1 MNWGGFGAGFS
12 QGFNNGVTI
21 GKTFNEAMKQ
31 KKISDLAKQGIAEA
45 QAARQTDIDTKITEN
60 LPQQEA
66 TPVKDVEVAPIET
79 PQAQVSKITPQGETV
94 PTQTPQATTQQAITP
109 TTTAPQTST
118 PQTST
123 PQAPASSMPQIAA
136 TEGVTPRKRFSVGNQ
151 QFDTREDAM
160 KAAEKQVGSIED
172 YQTKTIFPK
181 MQQFYMEQGDV
192 ATAQKYA
199 DFAESQRGKAAIKAH
214 SQALGQLMFGGD
226 VDKGIKLLG
235 NYYNK
240 FIDDG
245 VDFVG
250 GKANADGTYTV
261 TTKSKDGQTNEI
273 QVDKKQIMAMAMAYD
288 PSKLVQMGM
297 DQVKTEDAARAE
309 IAKENRAEAK
319 DNRKAKRDQNYAI
332 EKMSIEKQLDAAN
345 ASTKVKREVGAK
357 VDFLRSAGYSD
368 AFINEA
374 LPGIIGIGDYK
385 KKTSPEEA
393 RRLAFSDRMK
403 NDLTFARKTP
413 EQQQQILDQDM
424 KLISGGVDPKTAPA
438 SPAAQGLPAPQ
449 KQGGVPV
456 WDSKTGKII
465 YK

>member
-1 MNWGGFGAGFS
+1 MNWGGFAGGFS
-12 QGFNNGVTI
+12 QGFNNGVNI
-21 GKTFNEAMKQ
+21 GKTLAEATKQ
-31 KKISDLAKQGIAEA
+31 KKIADLAKQGIVEA
-45 QAARQTDIDTKITEN
+45 TAARQADIDKKITEN

-66 TPVKDVEVAPIET
+66 TPAKDVEVAPIET
-79 PQAQVSKITPQGETV
+79 PQAQVSQITPQGETITPASAA
-94 PTQTPQATTQQAITP
+94 PTTPETITPQATTP
-109 TTTAPQTST
+109 
-118 PQTST
+118 
-123 PQAPASSMPQIAA
+123 PASVPQVAASEGIA
-136 TEGVTPRKRFSVGNQ
+136 PRKRFSVGGQ
-151 QFDTREDAM
+151 EFDTREDAM
-160 KAAEKQVGSIED
+160 KAAEKQVGSIQD
-172 YQTKTIFPK
+172 YQTNTIFPK

-199 DFAESQRGKAAIKAH
+199 DFAESQRGKAAIKLH

-226 VDKGIKLLG
+226 VDKGIKMLG
-235 NYYNK
+235 DYYNK

-261 TTKSKDGQTNEI
+261 TTKTKGGKTNEV

-297 DQVKTEDAARAE
+297 DQVKSEEATRSE
-309 IAKENRAEAK
+309 IAKENRAEAR
-319 DNRKAKRDQNYAI
+319 DNRKSARDQANKI
-332 EKMSIEKQLDAAN
+332 EYKTIEVQLEAAN
-345 ASTKVKREVGAK
+345 ASSKVKREVNAK
-357 VDFLRSAGYSD
+357 VEFLRNAGYSD

-403 NDLTFARKTP
+403 NDMTFSRKSP
-413 EQQQQILDQDM
+413 EDQQKLLDQDM
-424 KLISGGVDPKTAPA
+424 KLIYGGVDPKTAPA
-438 SPAAQGLPAPQ
+438 NPAAQGLPTQPP
-449 KQGGVPV
+449 KQGGIPV
-456 WDSKTGKII
+456 FDTKTGKII